1 MRKND
6 PVTNIMAKKVESI
19 QEGQA
24 LSEVY
29 KMMCNTGIHHVPILN
44 GKKLVGLISFTDM
57 MKLSLAIDTSNSH
70 TVSTLIDQQFTV
82 VEVMSKNLTT
92 LTDGQSVRDAA
103 EALSEG
109 DFHSLPVVDSA
120 GNIAGILTSTDLIRY
135 LSAQY

>member
-6 PVTNIMAKKVESI
+6 PVTNIMAKQVESI
-19 QEGQA
+19 QEGQP

-29 KMMCNTGIHHVPILN
+29 KMMCNTGIHHVPVLN
-44 GKKLVGLISFTDM
+44 SKKLVGLISFTDM

-70 TVSTLIDQQFTV
+70 TVSALIDQQFTIA
-82 VEVMSKNLTT
+82 EVMSKNLITIT
-92 LTDGQSVRDAA
+92 EGQSVRDAA

-109 DFHSLPVVDSA
+109 DFHSLPVVDGA
-120 GNIAGILTSTDLIRY
+120 GNIAGMVTSTDLIRY